1 VRFGIYSHLRARFIN
16 PNDICGL
23 LEEDSDSDYQI
34 DDQDDIDFEPE
45 AVEEDDHN
53 SESEEE
59 MYDSMDD
66 DIDEDIH
73 DMEGLS
79 FYIGRNNDTIWAN
92 KQLSKTSKVRS
103 KNIIKT
109 IHGPKAQARVCKT
122 RLDCFLQIFSL
133 EIIDDIVKLTNIFIA
148 QKKYEKTESSDTP
161 VRDRDYKSTSRSEIK
176 AVFGALFLISVK
188 RGNRADINEFFNK
201 NGTGLTILRANFSE
215 RRFRLLLRSLRFDDI
230 TTRQERSI
238 SDKLAPIR
246 NFHSTF
252 VANCQSAYNV
262 GESVTIDEMLV
273 SFRGRC
279 SFIQYMP
286 QKPAKYG
293 IKMYSMCDS
302 QTFYTFNM
310 IIYCG
315 TQKPGPYE
323 TSNKPFDIVK
333 TLTELLKRTNRN
345 VTTDNWFSSY
355 PLAEYLSSVGLTFL
369 GTLRKNKSEIPA
381 IFVTE
386 NKNLVPGS
394 YLFGYNDTPTLVSY
408 VTKKKKIVLVLS
420 TLHDKNEAD
429 DETGMPVQ
437 VMDYNATKGGVDTV
451 DLMCSRISTS
461 RRTKRW
467 PMIIFFRYLD
477 IAGINSMRIYQ
488 INNCLET
495 FGRRKYIFNLAI
507 ELMDE
512 NLRERAKICSLPK
525 DLSVFLNTYRNVDNK
540 KTSEEISNKRCFCY
554 ICGSK
559 KNNITRLKCIT
570 CDRSICQKHSSH
582 TCDNCQNDEIVDSDE
597 DYI

>member
-1 VRFGIYSHLRARFIN
+1 MRFGIYSHLRARFIN
-16 PNDICGL
+16 PNDICRL
-23 LEEDSDSDYQI
+23 LEADSDSDDQI

-59 MYDSMDD
+59 MYDRMDD

-109 IHGPKAQARVCKT
+109 IPGPKAQARVCKT
-122 RLDCFLQIFSL
+122 SLDCFLQIFSL
-133 EIIDDIVKLTNIFIA
+133 EIIDDIVKFTNIFIA

-161 VRDRDYKSTSRSEIK
+161 VRDRDYKPTSRSEIK

-246 NFHSTF
+246 NFHSAF

-293 IKMYSMCDS
+293 IKIYSMCDS

-333 TLTELLKRTNRN
+333 TLTEPLKRTNRN

-394 YLFGYNDTPTLVSY
+394 YLFGYNDTSTLVSY
-408 VTKKKKIVLVLS
+408 VTKKKKVVLVLS
-420 TLHDKNEAD
+420 TLHDENEAD
-429 DETGMPVQ
+429 DETGKPVQ

-488 INNCLET
+488 MNNCLET
-495 FGRRKYIFNLAI
+495 FVRRKYIFNLAI

-525 DLSVFLNTYRNVDNK
+525 DLSVFLNTYRGVDNK

-597 DYI
+597 DYV